1 MRMDAERYPPIGDY
15 ALISDCHSAA
25 LVSRD
30 GSIDWCCFHR
40 FDARPVFCRLLD
52 WDRGGYCR
60 IAPATPYRSSRRY
73 LPGTNILET
82 RFESKG
88 GVMIVTDLFPIRP
101 SSQTDNPAAV
111 HPYHQLIRLIRC
123 EAGEIEFHFE
133 FAPRFDYGYTTPQLT
148 IRERGLAT
156 VFGGA
161 DALLLQTDLTLDQ
174 SELSSC
180 SGGRRL
186 RAGEEVSVIVT
197 YAIPHEL
204 RLNVI
209 DAEECRRRVEIT
221 SRIWREWSDRCTYQG
236 PYREQVVRSA
246 LVLKGLTNAPNG
258 ALVAAPTTSLPEDLG
273 GVRNWDYRYTW
284 LRDSSFTLYAL
295 FSLGYTAEAHAFMQW
310 LQRTTAGR
318 ARDLQVFYGVGGE
331 RFLPELELDHLQ
343 GYRGSRPV
351 RVGNAATT
359 QFQLDIYGEV
369 MDTAWLYHRYGGE
382 IAQDFWDFLVRVV
395 DHVSDHWEEPDEGI
409 WEVRGGR
416 RQFVYSKVM
425 AWVAVDRGVKL
436 ATARRLPADIQRW
449 TVLRDQIRR
458 RIESEGVDPATG
470 AFVQSLGSTAMDAS
484 NLLLPLI
491 RFLPPQDPRIV
502 ATVREVERQLS
513 RDGLVYRYRETDDGL
528 AGDEGAFAICSF
540 WLVDNLVLAGE
551 VERGR
556 ALFERLLG
564 YLNDVGLLA
573 EQIDPASGQQVGNFP
588 QAFSHMGLINSA
600 LQLSKASTSSRL
612 PADPAKTARW

>member
-1 MRMDAERYPPIGDY
+1 MSSQARTEVERYPPIGDY

-30 GSIDWCCFHR
+30 GSVDWCCFHR

-52 WDRGGYCR
+52 WDRGGHCR
-60 IAPATPYRSSRRY
+60 IAPAKPYRTSRRY
-73 LPGTNILET
+73 LPGTNVLET
-82 RFESKG
+82 RFESDE
-88 GVMIVTDLFPIRP
+88 GVITVTDLFPIRL
-101 SSQTDNPAAV
+101 SSPTDNPASV
-111 HPYHQLIRLIRC
+111 HPYHQLIRLVRC
-123 EAGEIEFHFE
+123 EAGTVEVRFE
-133 FAPRFDYGYTTPQLT
+133 FAARYDYGYTIPQLT
-148 IRERGLAT
+148 IRGPGLAT

-161 DALLLQTDLTLDQ
+161 DALLLQTDLSLEQFD
-174 SELSSC
+174 LSSC

-186 RAGEEVSVIVT
+186 GAGEEASVIVT

-204 RLNVI
+204 RLDRI
-209 DAEECRRRVEIT
+209 DPEECRRRVEIT
-221 SRIWREWSDRCTYQG
+221 SRMWRDWSDRCTYQG

-258 ALVAAPTTSLPEDLG
+258 AVVAAPTTSLPEVFG

-295 FSLGYTAEAHAFMQW
+295 FSLGYTEEAHAFMQW

-318 ARDLQVFYGVGGE
+318 ARDLQVLYGVGGE
-331 RFLPELELDHLQ
+331 RFLPEIDLDQLE

-351 RVGNAATT
+351 RVGNRATT
-359 QFQLDIYGEV
+359 QFQLDVYGEV

-382 IAQDFWDFLVRVV
+382 VVPEFWNFLVRIVE
-395 DHVSDHWEEPDEGI
+395 HVNDHWEEPDEGI

-425 AWVAVDRGVKL
+425 AWVAVDRALKL
-436 ATARRLPADIQRW
+436 AAARKLPADTSRW
-449 TVLRDQIRR
+449 IALRDQIRR
-458 RIESEGVDPATG
+458 RVESEGVDQATG
-470 AFVQSLGSTAMDAS
+470 AFVQSFGSTAMDAA

-491 RFLPPQDPRIV
+491 RFLPPQDPRIA
-502 ATVREVERQLS
+502 ATVAEVERQLS
-513 RDGLVYRYRETDDGL
+513 QDGLVYRYRETDDAL
-528 AGDEGAFAICSF
+528 PGAEAAFVICSF
-540 WLVDNLVLAGE
+540 WLVDNLVLAGQ

-564 YLNDVGLLA
+564 YRNDVGLLA
-573 EQIDPASGQQVGNFP
+573 EQIHPTTGEQVGNFP

-600 LQLSKASTSSRL
+600 LQIAKADQSHTGL
-612 PADPAKTARW
+612 TQA